1 MISCII
7 QVVYRRTSTCLKAGN
22 VLGTSLLK
30 RDTKSQETNLL
41 DNIEIDKGN
50 KNLKSTWYS
59 FNLCIRSWWTR
70 TINEYNVLLH
80 VHSDDINFY
89 CSRTKS
95 NQIIRSTVTCES
107 ARLIIISITISLGAL
122 ALEDLRIVGRRAG
135 FRSTMVA
142 GATVLGLVENQT
154 CTFASNDTPIWPLH
168 RQLRGANRIDIA
180 RAARGGAS
188 ARPALR
194 SQLNGH
200 VEAINE
206 TNIVEVL
213 AAVCCQGQ
221 FH

>member
-1 MISCII
+1 
-7 QVVYRRTSTCLKAGN
+7 
-22 VLGTSLLK
+22 
-30 RDTKSQETNLL
+30 
-41 DNIEIDKGN
+41 
-50 KNLKSTWYS
+50 
-59 FNLCIRSWWTR
+59 
-70 TINEYNVLLH
+70 
-80 VHSDDINFY
+80 
-89 CSRTKS
+89 
-95 NQIIRSTVTCES
+95 
-107 ARLIIISITISLGAL
+107 
-122 ALEDLRIVGRRAG
+122 
-135 FRSTMVA
+135 MVA

-206 TNIVEVL
+206 TNIVEIL